1 MNNQWKKVLSIFSR
15 LPKPN
20 INPTFMDICQMG
32 GDRFEERCSQ
42 VLRFYFSP
50 DAPHKLRG
58 LFLNSLLEHLNLL
71 DNPDFRYDITT
82 TKVLTEEAT
91 EDRKR
96 IDITI
101 VTDNFVVAI
110 ENKIW
115 ADLYN
120 PLESYT
126 NHIEG
131 KYKGKKHIYIVL
143 SVRKITSA
151 EELKKMEGNGFVCV
165 NYQDLFSAIK
175 RNLGSYVVDCDQ
187 TYLTFLFDFIRTIEK
202 KYNLLT
208 ME

>member
-1 MNNQWKKVLSIFSR
+1 
-15 LPKPN
+15 
-20 INPTFMDICQMG
+20 MDICQMG

-126 NHIEG
+126 NHI
-131 KYKGKKHIYIVL
+131 
-143 SVRKITSA
+143 
-151 EELKKMEGNGFVCV
+151 
-165 NYQDLFSAIK
+165 
-175 RNLGSYVVDCDQ
+175 
-187 TYLTFLFDFIRTIEK
+187 
-202 KYNLLT
+202 
-208 ME
+208 